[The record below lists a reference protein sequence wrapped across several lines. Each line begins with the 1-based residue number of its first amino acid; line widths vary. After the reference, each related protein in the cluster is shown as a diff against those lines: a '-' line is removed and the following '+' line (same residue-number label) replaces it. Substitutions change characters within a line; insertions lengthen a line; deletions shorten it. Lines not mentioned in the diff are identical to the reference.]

1 MNGTGVSPEECK
13 YLEISERTNL
23 KEYKMYFGSIG
34 EVQRFLLS
42 NPDIN
47 SNVFYEQ
54 KSKTSSVDFAGAPL
68 EEAINYC
75 IGGYSENYDQFLELS
90 KQLEQVNKKNVRV
103 RKTVTS
109 FVGQRPNVPAYIAGA
124 PKNMYRLERT
134 EEKKLKRIWMKVTY
148 ESTTSEEQIRNR
160 GIIALNLINL
170 LEMNNYL
177 VDFRLFEVCNVESE
191 VFRCEI
197 ELKKPGQMLF
207 PRLCYYPM
215 CGKAFVR
222 RVLCRIKESMPFEC
236 GWGLSYG
243 VVLNEQYTKM
253 IMDIGDDDIYIGSPS
268 EMNICGGNIYEDT
281 DAFLKK
287 IGISDKI
294 VVPSYT
300 EESQLK
306 PDGGDK

>member
-1 MNGTGVSPEECK
+1 MKGTGVQPEDCK
-13 YLEISERTNL
+13 YFTLSNRGNL
-23 KEYKMYFGSIG
+23 TEYKMYFDSIG
-34 EVQRFLLS
+34 AVQTFLAGD
-42 NPDIN
+42 PDIN
-47 SNVFYEQ
+47 SEVFYEL
-54 KSKTSSVDFAGAPL
+54 KSRTASVEFAGAPL
-68 EEAINYC
+68 PDAINYC
-75 IGGYSENYDQFLELS
+75 IGGYSDNYDQFLSLA

-124 PKNMYRLERT
+124 PKNMYRLDKT

-148 ESTTSEEQIRNR
+148 EASTTEEQIRNR

-170 LEMNNYL
+170 LEMNNYM
-177 VDFRLFEVCNVESE
+177 VDFRLFEVCSVDDE

-197 ELKKPGQMLF
+197 ELKKPGQRLF

-222 RVLCRIKESMPFEC
+222 RVLCRIKESMPFKG

-243 VVLNEQYTKM
+243 VVVNEKVTRM
-253 IMDIGDDDIYIGSPS
+253 LMDIGDEDIYIGSPS
-268 EMNICGGNIYEDT
+268 EMNISGEDIYVDA
-281 DAFLKK
+281 DAFLDK

-294 VVPSYT
+294 VLPVYT
-300 EESQLK
+300 DEAFINLN
-306 PDGGDK
+306 GG